1 MSGGGSLPGSA
12 GRQVAA
18 LTWGLKESF
27 RNYVAATGGAI
38 EPGGGAERTEDGTFT
53 FALAPDSSLSLDAD
67 GKLEGQGRFV
77 GDVQFTGH
85 GGMLSV
91 CIASPILEVS
101 PSGATLSV
109 DDSRDRP
116 RRLVVAHLDM
126 AAMTLGD
133 SGELVIPAALSID
146 GTQLL
151 DGHYPA
157 MAPIDPVRLKVVD
170 RR

>member
-1 MSGGGSLPGSA
+1 MSGGSSPGLA
-12 GRQVAA
+12 GRQVAV
-18 LTWGLKESF
+18 LSWGLKESF

-38 EPGGGAERTEDGTFT
+38 EPGGGAERAEDGTFA

-67 GKLEGQGRFV
+67 GKLQGQGRFL

-91 CIASPILEVS
+91 CIANPILEIG

-109 DDSRDRP
+109 DDSRERP
-116 RRLVVAHLDM
+116 RRLVVAHLDL
-126 AAMTLGD
+126 AAASLGE
-133 SGELVIPAALSID
+133 SGELIIPAALSID

-157 MAPIDPVRLKVVD
+157 MAPIDPVRLRLAD
-170 RR
+170 GEG